1 VDLLVYVKGVDSA
14 SAGFTFTDDDSP
26 SFTLLVEDAKI
37 QHCLNF
43 NAVIDF
49 DCPCEGE
56 MNADA
61 LHMQMKQMAYKI
73 VAKAIVAFLQLSKE
87 EGARSV
93 VVS

>member
-1 VDLLVYVKGVDSA
+1 
-14 SAGFTFTDDDSP
+14 
-26 SFTLLVEDAKI
+26 
-37 QHCLNF
+37 
-43 NAVIDF
+43 VIDF

-93 VVS
+93 VFS